1 MDDEITTQCEPALDA
16 LYGAL
21 IDNLDETAKRI
32 VAMKTILLVLLGQ
45 QGGTINLTR
54 DQLAELIENGNAIM
68 DQTLRKIE
76 EPVTGQAEASQA
88 TQN

>member
-1 MDDEITTQCEPALDA
+1 MDDEITTQAEPARDA

-21 IDNLDETAKRI
+21 IDNFDEIAKRI
-32 VAMKTILLVLLGQ
+32 VEMKTILLVLLGQ

-54 DQLAELIENGNAIM
+54 DQLAELIETGNAIM

-88 TQN
+88 THN